1 MDSTNTLEATSDV
14 KFFKTF
20 DEMEL
25 PDKLLRGIYS
35 YGFEVPSK
43 IQQLAIIPIKEKKDI
58 LAQAQSGT
66 GKTGAFTIGS
76 MSVMDPTLQKP
87 QVMVLVPTQELAKQI
102 FNVAK
107 QLGCSPTYLLLLG
120 YWRKSYS

>member
-1 MDSTNTLEATSDV
+1 DN
-14 KFFKTF
+14 
-20 DEMEL
+20 
-25 PDKLLRGIYS
+25 LLRGIYS

-43 IQQLAIIPIKEKKDI
+43 IQQLAIVPIKEKMDI

-76 MSVMDPTLQKP
+76 MSIMDPTLQKP

-107 QLGCSPTYLLLLG
+107 QLGIH
-120 YWRKSYS
+120 